1 MNNPLSCFG
10 SNAAYHL
17 LNSRVEHK
25 TNPTQFREGA
35 WSHKII
41 TCSITM
47 SLQAKAKDYLMCLET
62 KTPYKQPGK
71 KTY

>member
-25 TNPTQFREGA
+25 TSPVQFREGI

-47 SLQAKAKDYLMCLET
+47 SL
-62 KTPYKQPGK
+62 
-71 KTY
+71 